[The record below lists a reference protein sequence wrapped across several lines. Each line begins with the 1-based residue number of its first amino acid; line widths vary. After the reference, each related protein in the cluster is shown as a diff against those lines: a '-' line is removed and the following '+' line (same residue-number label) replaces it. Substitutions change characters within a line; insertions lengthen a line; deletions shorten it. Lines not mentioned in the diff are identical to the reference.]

1 MREFV
6 QQCLHCADKRS
17 GDVVLRPL
25 GETVHGTAPNEVVH
39 FDYLY
44 VGESGPQASQGLSE
58 DGGFRYILVIMD
70 DLSNF
75 VSMEPVEVCTAEA
88 TAASLLTWCKICLLY
103 TSPSPRDS

>member
-1 MREFV
+1 M
-6 QQCLHCADKRS
+6 
-17 GDVVLRPL
+17 
-25 GETVHGTAPNEVVH
+25 TH

-58 DGGFRYILVIMD
+58 DGGFRHILVITD

-88 TAASLLTWCKICLLY
+88 TAASLLTWCKTFGGAACVGE
-103 TSPSPRDS
+103 